1 MPSSSSIL
9 SIPFIS
15 GENTVYPEN
24 RRGLPSSTI
33 TNTLLYSTDGDKY
46 WITADSQNRNYL
58 LTIDDQAQAK
68 STANIPIFNVKVD
81 NAIESESNS
90 GIAPLIRRSNKKAV
104 GWRHVKLNTDD
115 NRKVSRMKSIAKET
129 NSDFDNELP
138 EQHMQNPL
146 QKIKAKRRGNGAE
159 HSVHMIHVHS
169 KLPNQSLI
177 NNARSI
183 VTENT
188 IHLHHHDETNQTSKM
203 RKDRSIVKH
212 VDLARHQIATNE
224 HNLSEIETIELSS
237 FDSISK
243 PQNAV
248 AGASNLSPS
257 NMHIEHIHIEKKK
270 AQSKETAHPVVE
282 KKQKRRKHSKQ
293 YKTPVQ
299 TMISVKHVL
308 QKNTANQ

>member
-9 SIPFIS
+9 SIPLIS

-24 RRGLPSSTI
+24 MRGLPSSTT
-33 TNTLLYSTDGDKY
+33 TNTLLYSTDGDNY

-81 NAIESESNS
+81 NAIESGSNS

-104 GWRHVKLNTDD
+104 DWRHGKRNTDD
-115 NRKVSRMKSIAKET
+115 NRKVSRMKSIPKET
-129 NSDFDNELP
+129 NSDFDDELP

-159 HSVHMIHVHS
+159 HGVHMIHLHS
-169 KLPNQSLI
+169 KLTNQSSI

-188 IHLHHHDETNQTSKM
+188 IHLHHYDETNQTSKM
-203 RKDRSIVKH
+203 RKDRSLVKH
-212 VDLARHQIATNE
+212 VDLSRQQIATNE
-224 HNLSEIETIELSS
+224 HNLSQIETIELSS
-237 FDSISK
+237 FNSTSK
-243 PQNAV
+243 PLNAV

-257 NMHIEHIHIEKKK
+257 NVHIEHIHIEKKK

-282 KKQKRRKHSKQ
+282 KKQKRKKHSKQ

-299 TMISVKHVL
+299 AMVSVKHVL